1 MNERSTRRTGSPGP
15 ALAAV
20 FTAGLLASAAA
31 APREGDHGAA
41 VQRMIRPVLT
51 AGETVADVRIERS
64 DPFGGHPERE
74 RGRLWYLPGRGIR
87 YRSEA
92 RQGQDVIVDRARDAF
107 QLYSAAQRVVY
118 RGPFERA
125 PTRLKALVLH
135 PDDLL
140 SKPLLAVPERRR
152 IGGAE
157 RAGYR
162 LRDGALGDSLREWSV
177 WIAGDSKTGLPRWVS
192 IASDIDTLSI
202 EFERF
207 TMRSTARPGDLALD
221 LPPGTK
227 VESLDARELFQDH
240 GQDHGQD
247 QGQERGEGAGRGES
261 R

>member
-1 MNERSTRRTGSPGP
+1 MSAPMPRRSGAPRSPS
-15 ALAAV
+15 ALV
-20 FTAGLLASAAA
+20 GLLAVAVLVSAAA

-41 VQRMIRPVLT
+41 VQRMIRPVVT
-51 AGETVADVRIERS
+51 AGEAVTNVRIERS
-64 DPFGGHPERE
+64 DPFGGPPERE

-92 RQGQDVIVDRARDAF
+92 GRGQDVIADKARDAF
-107 QLYSAAQRVVY
+107 QLYSPAQRVVY

-125 PTRLKALVLH
+125 PGRLKALIVD
-135 PDDLL
+135 PDAIL
-140 SKPLLAVPERRR
+140 SKPLQAVPERRR
-152 IGGAE
+152 IGGAD

-177 WIAGDSKTGLPRWVS
+177 WVGGDSKTGLPRWVS

-207 TMRSTARPGDLALD
+207 TLRSTARAGDLALE

-227 VESLDARELFQDH
+227 VESLDAREIWKD
-240 GQDHGQD
+240 GGK
-247 QGQERGEGAGRGES
+247 GPGKGES